1 MLTGQDARFSRKR
14 LTKSAPTP
22 PSCPHMGTG
31 DWIPRAAFS
40 HLKGELPKDFRLCPI
55 SILGGQCFQT
65 ARVMLFPHIVW
76 VREAATLCRSQMY
89 PQHKEQG
96 TEPWKLNLL
105 VVEGRRQM
113 LLLPCWLWFASSM
126 QNGILPDPCVAS
138 PSHLPG
144 LSTDV
149 PSPDTNPVPLS
160 SRTPSLRRH

>member
-1 MLTGQDARFSRKR
+1 
-14 LTKSAPTP
+14 
-22 PSCPHMGTG
+22 MGTG

-40 HLKGELPKDFRLCPI
+40 HLKGELPKDFRLHPI

-65 ARVMLFPHIVW
+65 ARVMLFPHTVW

-113 LLLPCWLWFASSM
+113 LLLPCWLWFASFM
-126 QNGILPDPCVAS
+126 QNGILPIPVW
-138 PSHLPG
+138 LPLLTFQVSAQMSLPQTPI
-144 LSTDV
+144 LSC
-149 PSPDTNPVPLS
+149 PLS
-160 SRTPSLRRH
+160 SRTSSLPH